1 MIQRSTN
8 LKINNLTNN
17 LKNEMI
23 GKYNKILTI
32 VTKYIQTQHIISQK
46 KKSFPGMDLL
56 LKYDKK
62 REYFQAH

>member
-1 MIQRSTN
+1 
-8 LKINNLTNN
+8 
-17 LKNEMI
+17 MI

-32 VTKYIQTQHIISQK
+32 VTKYIQTQYIISHK

-62 REYFQAH
+62 REYFSSSLTSQGATIQDIVL